1 RGGGAHSRRPT
12 GGDKVPAPESAK
24 LSPMP
29 PGTIQYALCVTDDEP
44 AVSDRLRAVL
54 GLPGARPGPL
64 SWESGSPALI
74 GTIQVEPLPAELRGR
89 LTPGTTA
96 ISFAVDDL
104 DERVAACRAAGLDVT
119 VPLGGAAGLPY
130 AVVTVA
136 GLEFE
141 LVAADF

>member
-1 RGGGAHSRRPT
+1 
-12 GGDKVPAPESAK
+12 
-24 LSPMP
+24 MP

-74 GTIQVEPLPAELRGR
+74 GTILGPASAGTIEVEPLPAELRGR